1 MEVKKM
7 LTLKNGTV
15 AFDSQ
20 ELINAVKNDPKVLD
34 IALEDTA
41 TAYAE
46 MTDGDV
52 DGWVKFMREFV
63 TSNTNAKNEMGG
75 EAMLNNIRIC
85 EDCGRIIGDGEDYI
99 IDGYDRIICE
109 DCRLSMYYCEDCDN
123 YYNEEDMIAI
133 FDRYGDVVQ
142 FVCTVCAETYYSQ
155 CPECG
160 RWYLNSAFDGNGA
173 CVCCTPE
180 VILSYHSGNPNG
192 LKFHGSPEYS
202 FINGYIGGELEITDL
217 DNRAAADILEAC
229 GSYDFCHFENDCSV
243 DGAEIIFQPRTIESW
258 EAARPAVNSMYDIL
272 TEHNCTSEGGN
283 GFHVHISRTAFG
295 STNEEQANAI
305 AKFMRL
311 FSDDNFLRC
320 CEIAG
325 CSNQDARDWARNCNE
340 YTKEEQKRIAERCG
354 GNRYIAVNVTNR
366 HTVEVRLGRSTMDVD
381 RFYGWLHFIAAMVRR
396 TETITMKEA
405 DDFNEWMYKAPAD
418 VMELVT
424 RAGVY
429 FTEPLRPIPT
439 DRYNEIIKLLSR
451 NLVYIEE
458 TVTGQCANRYEILKR
473 IVNLTDNE
481 ARVLGFK

>member
-1 MEVKKM
+1 M

-52 DGWVKFMREFV
+52 DGWVKFMKEFV
-63 TSNTNAKNEMGG
+63 TGSIKNETEGKKMTTSVKV
-75 EAMLNNIRIC
+75 C
-85 EDCGRIIGDGEDYI
+85 ENCGRIIGEGEDYI
-99 IDGYDRIICE
+99 IDGYDRVICE
-109 DCRLSMYYCEDCDN
+109 DCRQDMYYCEDCDN
-123 YYNEEDMIAI
+123 YYCEDDMVAI
-133 FDRYGDVVQ
+133 FDRYGDIIQ
-142 FVCTVCAETYYSQ
+142 FVCTSCAEAYYNQ

-160 RWYLNSAFDGNGA
+160 RWYVDSAFDGRGT
-173 CVCCTPE
+173 CVLCTPE
-180 VILSYHSGNPNG
+180 VILSYHSGNPSG
-192 LKFHGSPEYS
+192 LKFHGTPEYS
-202 FINGYIGGELEITDL
+202 FINGYIGGELEITGL
-217 DNRAAADILEAC
+217 DDRAAAEILEAC
-229 GSYDFCHFENDCSV
+229 GEYDFCHFENDCSV
-243 DGAEIIFQPRTIESW
+243 DGAEIIFQPRTIEEW
-258 EAARPAVNSMYDIL
+258 EAAKPAINSMYDIL
-272 TEHNCTSEGGN
+272 TEYNCTSEDGN

-295 STNEEQANAI
+295 STNEAQADAI

-325 CSNQDARDWARNCNE
+325 CSRSDASDWARNCNE

-366 HTVEVRLGRSTMDVD
+366 NTVEVRLGRSTMDVD

-439 DRYNEIIKLLSR
+439 DRYNEIIKLLAR
-451 NLVYIEE
+451 NLTYIEE
-458 TVTGQCANRYEILKR
+458 AVTGECANRYDILKR

-481 ARVLGFK
+481 ARVLGIR